1 MKNVKFMLAAAGSAL
16 IFSLSP
22 IAFAQHSPG
31 LVRVDLSSVAASIA
45 RDLKVEVRQIPTT
58 VEISARVAAKVC
70 KVKEDMLGAHD
81 ASCTAEI
88 TNTEL
93 EQLVYMEIKGISR

>member
-31 LVRVDLSSVAASIA
+31 LVRVDLSSVAANIA

-70 KVKEDMLGAHD
+70 KVKEDMLGAQGG
-81 ASCTAEI
+81 SCTAEI

-93 EQLVYMEIKGISR
+93 EQIVYREIKGMTR

>member
-81 ASCTAEI
+81 ASCTVEI

-93 EQLVYMEIKGISR
+93 EQLV